1 MKSLRS
7 AIFAALGALFFSPT
21 SLSEKYTYSSLS
33 RNSFEAQELS
43 SISVFH
49 LSCFDSLHKVSERL
63 SVKLLIE
70 SWWHK
75 GATAMQ
81 STTNRGGTFLQFFHD
96 LPQSL
101 FAKFLQDIQC
111 CLPESGNEVQWT
123 GKWTVKKSIM
133 STNSPVT
140 GGRADTTRSVGW
152 GVALL

>member
-7 AIFAALGALFFSPT
+7 AIFAALGAFLFFSPT

-81 STTNRGGTFLQFFHD
+81 STTNRGGTFLQFFFTTCHNIFYKIFSAVS
-96 LPQSL
+96 QS
-101 FAKFLQDIQC
+101 QEMRYNE
-111 CLPESGNEVQWT
+111 PENGQ
-123 GKWTVKKSIM
+123 
-133 STNSPVT
+133 
-140 GGRADTTRSVGW
+140 
-152 GVALL
+152 

>member
-81 STTNRGGTFLQFFHD
+81 STTNRGGTFLLFFSRPATIPIRQFFTRYSV
-96 LPQSL
+96 LSPR
-101 FAKFLQDIQC
+101 
-111 CLPESGNEVQWT
+111 VR
-123 GKWTVKKSIM
+123 KWGIMNRKMDSKKSIM

-140 GGRADTTRSVGW
+140 GGRADTTWGVGW

>member
-81 STTNRGGTFLQFFHD
+81 STTNRGGTFFAIFFTTCHNPY
-96 LPQSL
+96 LPSFYKIFSAVSQS
-101 FAKFLQDIQC
+101 QEMRYNE
-111 CLPESGNEVQWT
+111 PENGQ
-123 GKWTVKKSIM
+123 
-133 STNSPVT
+133 
-140 GGRADTTRSVGW
+140 
-152 GVALL
+152 

>member
-70 SWWHK
+70 SGWHK

-81 STTNRGGTFLQFFHD
+81 STTNRGGPFLQFFSR
-96 LPQSL
+96 P
-101 FAKFLQDIQC
+101 ATIFLQDIQC
-111 CLPESGNEVQWT
+111 CLPESGNEVEIT
-123 GKWTVKKSIM
+123 GKWTVK
-133 STNSPVT
+133 N
-140 GGRADTTRSVGW
+140 
-152 GVALL
+152 LL